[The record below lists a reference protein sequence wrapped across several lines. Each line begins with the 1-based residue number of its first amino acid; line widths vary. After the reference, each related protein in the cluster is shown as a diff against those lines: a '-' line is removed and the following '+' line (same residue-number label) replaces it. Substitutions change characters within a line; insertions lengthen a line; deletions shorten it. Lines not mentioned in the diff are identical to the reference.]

1 MFEVFSQLYATLE
14 WSGGA
19 DRILEELSLLVVALE
34 KDLQSSEIDKFR
46 SCEISLALTVPVAA
60 LSLGVIMRSITR
72 ARVLRG
78 RSFSK
83 LLVWGSGF
91 DNLSLIRL
99 PIHFKIILFQASSTS
114 TLTGSFLKALSMMAG
129 LMQWDGW
136 TVFELDGVVLIFTRV
151 RFVSS
156 VKAVRQ

>member
-1 MFEVFSQLYATLE
+1 M
-14 WSGGA
+14 
-19 DRILEELSLLVVALE
+19 ALE

-46 SCEISLALTVPVAA
+46 SCEISLALTAPVAA

-91 DNLSLIRL
+91 SNLERSVSIGMRL
-99 PIHFKIILFQASSTS
+99 
-114 TLTGSFLKALSMMAG
+114 
-129 LMQWDGW
+129 
-136 TVFELDGVVLIFTRV
+136 
-151 RFVSS
+151 
-156 VKAVRQ
+156 